1 MSSAVLPTM
10 AHITTTTVIS
20 TLPSPPTPAAT
31 TTTAPTTRTTH
42 SPFLDLLP
50 PELRLRIYTHLLVA
64 PDPLTGPHARRTTT
78 YSLHTSI
85 LRVNRQVYLEARTV
99 FFGKNTFRITSIPP
113 AGLDTDSGAF
123 EPPLQPKDLPLIR
136 SLEVDM
142 LYYAAG
148 TLQTV
153 PGPRLGWAPAC
164 KAAERYVSSV
174 THLLGFV
181 RPSLLRLSFVA
192 DARVYATADTDGDAD
207 ADDALDVKKL
217 LTAFHVAEGNP
228 RFNAL
233 LAQMPLVRHIPVSFL
248 FPESF
253 YAGTLRCGAGADA
266 GAADSSLFLLAC
278 QVVLARSEVRV
289 RALLETL
296 EGGAGVEGVGEEEGI
311 GGGGMADMTALAPR
325 VALAWPSGDAV
336 AVVQRAARALEMMK

>member
-1 MSSAVLPTM
+1 MSSPVLPTM
-10 AHITTTTVIS
+10 AHITTTTVIP
-20 TLPSPPTPAAT
+20 TLPSPPTAT
-31 TTTAPTTRTTH
+31 ATAPTTATTY

-85 LRVNRQVYLEARTV
+85 LRVNRQVHLEARTV
-99 FFGKNTFRITSIPP
+99 FLGKNTFRITSIPP

-142 LYYAAG
+142 LYYASGA
-148 TLQTV
+148 LQTV

-174 THLLGFV
+174 THLLWFV
-181 RPSLLRLSFVA
+181 RPSLLRLRFVA
-192 DARVYATADTDGDAD
+192 DARVYATADTDTNSEI
-207 ADDALDVKKL
+207 DDALDVKKL
-217 LTAFHVAEGNP
+217 LTAFHIAEGNS

-253 YAGTLRCGAGADA
+253 YAGTLRCGTDA
-266 GAADSSLFLLAC
+266 HDSSLFLLAC
-278 QVVLARSEVRV
+278 QVVFARSEVRV

-296 EGGAGVEGVGEEEGI
+296 EGDAGVEGVGEEEGTV
-311 GGGGMADMTALAPR
+311 GGLAAMTDLAPR
-325 VALAWPSGDAV
+325 VAVAWPSGDAV

>member
-1 MSSAVLPTM
+1 
-10 AHITTTTVIS
+10 
-20 TLPSPPTPAAT
+20 
-31 TTTAPTTRTTH
+31 
-42 SPFLDLLP
+42 
-50 PELRLRIYTHLLVA
+50 
-64 PDPLTGPHARRTTT
+64 
-78 YSLHTSI
+78 
-85 LRVNRQVYLEARTV
+85 
-99 FFGKNTFRITSIPP
+99 
-113 AGLDTDSGAF
+113 
-123 EPPLQPKDLPLIR
+123 
-136 SLEVDM
+136 M

-181 RPSLLRLSFVA
+181 RQSLLRLSFVA
-192 DARVYATADTDGDAD
+192 DARVYATADADADAD
-207 ADDALDVKKL
+207 ADDTLDVKKL
-217 LTAFHVAEGNP
+217 LTAFHIAEGSP

-248 FPESF
+248 FPDSF
-253 YAGTLRCGAGADA
+253 YAGTLRCGT

-296 EGGAGVEGVGEEEGI
+296 GGDVGVEDVEEEELT
-311 GGGGMADMTALAPR
+311 GGGMAAMTDLTPR

>member
-1 MSSAVLPTM
+1 MFSPVLPTM
-10 AHITTTTVIS
+10 AHITTTTVIP
-20 TLPSPPTPAAT
+20 TLPSPPTAT
-31 TTTAPTTRTTH
+31 ATAPTTTTTTTH
-42 SPFLDLLP
+42 SPFLDLP

-85 LRVNRQVYLEARTV
+85 FRVNRQVHLEARTV
-99 FFGKNTFRITSIPP
+99 FLGKNTFRITSIPP

-142 LYYAAG
+142 LYYASG
-148 TLQTV
+148 PLQTV

-174 THLLGFV
+174 THLLWFV
-181 RPSLLRLSFVA
+181 RPSLLRLRFVA
-192 DARVYATADTDGDAD
+192 DARVYASADSDSDAET
-207 ADDALDVKKL
+207 DDALDVKKL
-217 LTAFHVAEGNP
+217 LTAFHIAEGNP

-233 LAQMPLVRHIPVSFL
+233 LAHMPLVCHIPVSFL

-253 YAGTLRCGAGADA
+253 YAGTLRGGADA
-266 GAADSSLFLLAC
+266 TDSSLFLLAC
-278 QVVLARSEVRV
+278 QVVLARSEGRV
-289 RALLETL
+289 RALLERM
-296 EGGAGVEGVGEEEGI
+296 EGGAGVEGEEGEEEEI
-311 GGGGMADMTALAPR
+311 GGGTVAVMDLAPR
-325 VALAWPSGDAV
+325 VTAAWPSGDAV
-336 AVVQRAARALEMMK
+336 GVVQRAARALEMMK